1 VPEVNSVNVVLIIEV
16 LRVNEWHNK
25 LAERG
30 GIIARVLEDA
40 PWGHRSFGIDDPDGL
55 RIWYYQDLN
64 LK

>member
-1 VPEVNSVNVVLIIEV
+1 MPEVNSVNVVLIIEV

-40 PWGHRSFGIDDPDGL
+40 PWGTSASVSMTCMGSLFGI
-55 RIWYYQDLN
+55 ISI
-64 LK
+64 

>member
-1 VPEVNSVNVVLIIEV
+1 MPEVNSVNVVLIIEV

-40 PWGHRSFGIDDPDGL
+40 P
-55 RIWYYQDLN
+55 
-64 LK
+64 